1 MGSESLA
8 SFPVPPIDVVLVNT
22 RHAGNIG
29 ATARIMKNM
38 GFESLILVNPTS
50 RAGLEAVRMA
60 RGAEDLI
67 EKAVILDSLE
77 EALSNAVR
85 AYAVTRRPRKI
96 SKPLFT
102 PAQAVSRIASHT
114 NERTALVF
122 GSEKLGL
129 SGEEIALCGS
139 LIQIPSSQASPSL
152 NLAQAV
158 AVLLYELRRCGMP
171 ETGEAEEKREEA
183 HAGVKERSILYREME
198 EALMLAGFF
207 KSDNPAHVMGRLSG
221 VIERA
226 GPDVKE
232 VNTLI
237 GAFKEIKRALSGK

>member
-1 MGSESLA
+1 MTTDSLTPL
-8 SFPVPPIDVVLVNT
+8 PVPPIDVVLVNT

-29 ATARIMKNM
+29 SVARIMKNM
-38 GFESLILVNPTS
+38 GFESLILVNPTT

-67 EKAVILDSLE
+67 EKAVVVTSLR

-85 AYAVTRRPRKI
+85 AYAISRRPRKI
-96 SKPLFT
+96 SKPVFT
-102 PAQAVSRIASHT
+102 PAQAVARISSHA

-129 SGEEIALCGS
+129 SGDEIALCGS

-158 AVLLYELRRCGMP
+158 AVLLYEMRRDGIP
-171 ETGEAEEKREEA
+171 GHSEPKGKLEEVP
-183 HAGVKERSILYREME
+183 AGIRERSILYSEME
-198 EALMLAGFF
+198 ETLRLAGFF
-207 KSDNPAHVMGRLSG
+207 KSENPAHVMGRLNG

-226 GPDVKE
+226 EPDIND
-232 VNTLI
+232 VNTFI